1 MNQLPPEI
9 PTVWLSSCHVHPSCE
24 VIVVR
29 VAHSSSA
36 EFSSVPALP
45 RAGQSRSA
53 RPWDPSLETKE
64 LLLEAQSRTG
74 EERTA
79 ILNQVV
85 ERHLGLADALANRYW
100 HSGQDREDLVQV
112 ARAGLVE
119 AARRFDPALGDFIA
133 FAVPTI
139 TGVIKRHFRDHGWM
153 VRPPRQTQ
161 ELVISVRQ
169 NWSATAQEVK
179 GEPSSADLAKRA
191 GVPAANI
198 REAMMASDGYRPASL
213 THSECVLPST
223 SAQEEFE
230 RCEAHT
236 IVLATLRQLT
246 TEEQRLVRMRYFE
259 RLSQQEIAVRI
270 GTNQMSVSRQLTR
283 LLAKMRGIVGSLEVA

>member
-1 MNQLPPEI
+1 MVRAQTLSPSVSLSPSMPP
-9 PTVWLSSCHVHPSCE
+9 PAPS
-24 VIVVR
+24 
-29 VAHSSSA
+29 A
-36 EFSSVPALP
+36 SVSVLP
-45 RAGQSRSA
+45 RAGQSRRT
-53 RPWDPSLETKE
+53 RPWDPDADTKE

-74 EERTA
+74 AERFA
-79 ILNQVV
+79 ILNRVV

-119 AARRFDPALGDFIA
+119 AARRFNPELGDFVA

-169 NWSATAQEVK
+169 NWSAIAQEVK
-179 GEPSSADLAKRA
+179 GEPTSADLAQRA
-191 GVPAANI
+191 GVPAASI
-198 REAMMASDGYRPASL
+198 REALVASDGYRPASL
-213 THSECVLPST
+213 THSECFLPSS

-230 RCEAHT
+230 RCEANT
-236 IVLATLRQLT
+236 IVLATLRRLLP
-246 TEEQRLVRMRYFE
+246 EEQRLIRMRYFE
-259 RLSQQEIAVRI
+259 RLSQQEIAVRT

-283 LLAKMRGIVGSLEVA
+283 LLAKMRELVGDLEVA

>member
-1 MNQLPPEI
+1 MVRPPYA
-9 PTVWLSSCHVHPSCE
+9 PATGAALAAPAATPS
-24 VIVVR
+24 R
-29 VAHSSSA
+29 PAAANSA
-36 EFSSVPALP
+36 
-45 RAGQSRSA
+45 RRSRS
-53 RPWDPSLETKE
+53 WDPDLDTKA

-74 EERTA
+74 AERNA

-100 HSGQDREDLVQV
+100 HNGQDREDLVQV

-119 AARRFDPALGDFIA
+119 AARRFDPDLGDFIA

-139 TGVIKRHFRDHGWM
+139 TGVIKRYFRDHGWM

-169 NWSATAQEVK
+169 SWSATAQEVK
-179 GEPSSADLAKRA
+179 GEPTSADLAKRT
-191 GVPAANI
+191 GVPTDSI
-198 REAMMASDGYRPASL
+198 REALVASDGYRPASL

-223 SAQEEFE
+223 SAQEEYE
-230 RCEAHT
+230 RCEAQT
-236 IVLATLRQLT
+236 IVVATMRQLT
-246 TEEQRLVRMRYFE
+246 PDEQRLVKMRYFE
-259 RLSQQEIAVRI
+259 RLSQQEIALRI

-283 LLAKMRGIVGSLEVA
+283 LLAKMRELVGSLEPA

>member
-1 MNQLPPEI
+1 MVRSPSAPAAGAGLAGAAATSTLAVPPA
-9 PTVWLSSCHVHPSCE
+9 TT
-24 VIVVR
+24 
-29 VAHSSSA
+29 
-36 EFSSVPALP
+36 
-45 RAGQSRSA
+45 RSA
-53 RPWDPSLETKE
+53 RRSRSWEPDLDTKA

-74 EERTA
+74 PERTA
-79 ILNQVV
+79 ILNRVV

-100 HSGQDREDLVQV
+100 HNGQDREDLVQV

-119 AARRFDPALGDFIA
+119 AARRFDPKLGDFVA

-169 NWSATAQEVK
+169 TWSATAQEVR
-179 GEPSSADLAKRA
+179 GEPTSADLAKRT
-191 GVPAANI
+191 GVPTDSV
-198 REAMMASDGYRPASL
+198 REALVASDGYRPASL

-223 SAQEEFE
+223 SAQEEYE
-230 RCEAHT
+230 RCEAQT
-236 IVLATLRQLT
+236 IVLATLRRLT
-246 TEEQRLVRMRYFE
+246 PEEQRLVKMRYFE
-259 RLSQQEIAVRI
+259 RLSQQEIAART

-283 LLAKMRGIVGSLEVA
+283 VLAKMRELVGSLEAA